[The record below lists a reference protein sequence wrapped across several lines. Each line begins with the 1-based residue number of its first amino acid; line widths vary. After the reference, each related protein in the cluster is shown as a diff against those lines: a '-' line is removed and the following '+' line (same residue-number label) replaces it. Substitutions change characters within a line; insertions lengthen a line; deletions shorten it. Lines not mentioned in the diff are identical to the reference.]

1 MIVDD
6 EKLYSASNLIEA
18 TEDSKVALN
27 LVLICITMQN
37 LFLSTEKG
45 RKKNMNKMHEPE
57 PSTVTKFF
65 FKSGWD

>member
-27 LVLICITMQN
+27 LVFIAMQN
-37 LFLSTEKG
+37 LCLSKEGHGKG
-45 RKKNMNKMHEPE
+45 RKKQ
-57 PSTVTKFF
+57 
-65 FKSGWD
+65 D

>member
-37 LFLSTEKG
+37 LFLSKEGHGKRQEK
-45 RKKNMNKMHEPE
+45 KHE
-57 PSTVTKFF
+57 
-65 FKSGWD
+65 

>member
-45 RKKNMNKMHEPE
+45 RKKNMNKMQ
-57 PSTVTKFF
+57 
-65 FKSGWD
+65 